1 MHMGCTGREGGHVEA
16 TRKLLRF
23 IIRIKMFV

>member
-1 MHMGCTGREGGHVEA
+1 MHMGCTEREGGHVEA
-16 TRKLLRF
+16 TSKFLRF